1 MGFTLG
7 MHAYGSHRGL
17 ACSKLIHLF
26 GAITITSPPVVG
38 VVGQARVG
46 FTLSHMCLSMLK
58 KVSLSGTMSEV
69 SRRAEG

>member
-7 MHAYGSHRGL
+7 MHAYGSYRGL
-17 ACSKLIHLF
+17 ACSINANSF
-26 GAITITSPPVVG
+26 AAITSPPVVG
-38 VVGQARVG
+38 IVGHARVG
-46 FTLSHMCLSMLK
+46 FTVSHMCLSMLK